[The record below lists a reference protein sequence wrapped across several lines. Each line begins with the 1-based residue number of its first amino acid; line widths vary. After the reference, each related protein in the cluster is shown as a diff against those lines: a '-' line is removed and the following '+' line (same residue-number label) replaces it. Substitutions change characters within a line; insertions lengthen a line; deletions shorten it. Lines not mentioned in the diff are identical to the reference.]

1 MKKARCLFAAY
12 FLLLAYGGSSCEN
25 LAITGHTAGLI
36 KFIRPQVDTTYH
48 GKKTAVFEDTRFLPD
63 TEIEVGKGSRATL
76 LFDGGVKV
84 VVDGDSRLRAVSQDE
99 IMLLKGRVFIEAD
112 EKEEMKV
119 GADNGR
125 LAVIDSAVSIES
137 RDGRVS
143 AYTYSGELSYSFQ
156 AGSGLLRAGES
167 LTVAGGKAEVQPE
180 ELWADWTGGLAEAG
194 PRTMDNITGI
204 GQIYARLPGAA
215 GQARW
220 PLIIRRHEVRVT
232 IKGDLAV
239 TETMQ
244 EFFNPASDTMEG
256 IYRLRIPED
265 AILQRF
271 AVDRGGKLVD
281 GIIREKATAKQDYQ
295 AHVYQ
300 GSTSDPALLEWV
312 APGSFKASIYP
323 IKPGAVR
330 VIAYRYSQ
338 WLRPSGEKGDMRTY
352 VYPVGNET
360 IAPKIGEFYFVADLS
375 DVKTDRIQAG
385 AGARIEKG
393 RVVFAQSDFRPRS
406 DFYIQLLG
414 VEKSLGEDEVLMV
427 KADYQGLIE
436 GLKSDRNEQY
446 LYSQFVLR
454 DDAIDVEPQENLK
467 IAVALDMSAATE
479 QHLVD
484 LSMTFVESLL
494 GQLREGDQVAVF
506 AGDIETHILGQQD
519 RKLSGATEQIRDA
532 VMDAAARRTIGGAT
546 DIGRL
551 IMDTAAVASKEPG
564 GVVVYVGDGFP
575 TVGEL
580 DLGGLK
586 EKLKRLPNN
595 VKLYGVG
602 LGEESNLDLL
612 AGLCSERG
620 LARRIIDRVEAAETA
635 IDILAD
641 ATTPTVENLA
651 YEIDGGIE
659 RVYPAEIAMLKVTDP
674 VRLIGRL
681 TGEKDPKTITLKGTA
696 GGKPFKKTYKVEID
710 KIDDLGDLRLRWA
723 GKRLMSL
730 LEQEEGPESVIE
742 LGTRYGIITPY
753 TSFYVP
759 PEEDSY
765 NLPEAPT
772 FEIFE
777 LMEGAR
783 SAAGRGGGET
793 TLAEA
798 LVGIFLPYGCCKSL
812 GKGGGEAPPEQ
823 ATTESKPSYGPPGSK
838 SEGEEAPAADERW
851 SKKADNM
858 YGIKGPADNADKHL
872 AQEEAMPAEAEAEK
886 DYGGEGAR
894 DQKEAVAGPAGIL
907 QAMDE
912 DSGKLGGGTGEGTI
926 GLGGL
931 ETIGH
936 GGGGGSGVGYGRG
949 AGGLYDKSESKPTI
963 QPGTA
968 SVQGSLS
975 KEVIRRII
983 KQHLN
988 EVRYCYEKSLVAQ
1001 PGLGGKMAV
1010 KFTIS
1015 PTGAVEAANVSTSTM
1030 GAPDVESCVAQAFER
1045 WTFPAPEGGGTVN
1058 VTYPLAFAPSG
1069 KEAEVPV
1076 EPTATASAL
1085 EAVVAPE
1092 KKAKGAQETTT
1103 KTKIYFEQEIYVSN
1117 VEPSGLSE
1125 NTKKCL
1131 ETSIMPVDE
1140 KKALWVERLG
1150 SGPSLAAVM
1159 EVFREAKK
1167 TCEIKSAADQRAF
1180 ARVVLGLL
1188 GGVQARCGFYKQM
1201 RGFPALASYIKEKI
1215 LASLSSPD
1223 AVKTAMESCDGAI
1236 FLTPSEVD
1244 KMLAK
1249 IKDMDGK
1256 IVAVKKL
1263 IALYPED
1270 LQLKLRLLD
1279 MLEDAGRKEEAVR
1292 FADLLRADPY
1302 ADDEVR
1308 TRVGEFFIRAGDMEQ
1323 AKRALSEIVEFA
1335 PWSYQ
1340 ARRRLGDLYRAYG
1353 WYEDAY
1359 RQYETLSKMAPNDD
1373 AVLILLAD
1381 AAILAGRSD
1390 EGLRVLEQVSQSE
1403 PSFEGKISPAEVA
1416 RIYAS
1421 LTLAEMRVKARAD
1434 KDEKKV
1440 KKLVDR
1446 TRKAGVLRDAEKLKI
1461 VLSWAHPDAVFGLAV
1476 KFPGSELARPFKS
1489 APTLGLQWVTD
1500 KSAPGGDILVQV
1512 ERLPGSVVKEAKGT
1526 LYVIESEGDKTETL
1540 QKVDVVLTK
1549 KDETKKAWTVSPGG
1563 KVAEAKI
1570 DKTAPL
1576 DL

>member
-1 MKKARCLFAAY
+1 MKKGRFLFAAY
-12 FLLLAYGGSSCEN
+12 FLLLAYGGSSCED

-36 KFIRPQVDTTYH
+36 TFIRPQVDTNYH

-63 TEIEVGKGSRATL
+63 TEIEVGKGSRTTL

-99 IMLLKGRVFIEAD
+99 IMLLKGRVFIDAD
-112 EKEEMKV
+112 EKEEMRV
-119 GADNGR
+119 SADNGR
-125 LAVIDSAVSIES
+125 LAVIDSAVSLES

-143 AYTYSGELSYSFQ
+143 AYTYSGELTYSFQ
-156 AGSGLLRAGES
+156 AGNGLLRAGES

-194 PRTMDNITGI
+194 PRTMENITGI

-271 AVDRGGKLVD
+271 AVDRNGKLVD
-281 GIIREKATAKQDYQ
+281 GIIREKATAKQDYE

-375 DVKTDRIQAG
+375 DVETDKIQAG

-406 DFYIQLLG
+406 DFYIQLLD

-436 GLKSDRNEQY
+436 GLRSDRNEQY

-454 DDAIDVEPQENLK
+454 DEAIDVEPQENLK

-494 GQLREGDQVAVF
+494 GQLREGDQMAVF
-506 AGDIETHILGQQD
+506 AGDIETHILGQEG
-519 RKLSGATEQIRDA
+519 RKLSGASEQARDA
-532 VMDAAARRTIGGAT
+532 VMDAAARHTIGGAT

-564 GVVVYVGDGFP
+564 GVVVYIGDGFP

-612 AGLCSERG
+612 AGLCAERG

-641 ATTPTVENLA
+641 ATTPTVENLK

-681 TGEKDPKTITLKGTA
+681 TGEKDPKAITLKGTA
-696 GGKPFKKTYKVEID
+696 GGKPFEKTYKV
-710 KIDDLGDLRLRWA
+710 KIDEIEDLGDLRLRWA

-759 PEEDSY
+759 PEEEAY

-772 FEIFE
+772 FEIFD
-777 LMEGAR
+777 LMEGAQ
-783 SAAGRGGGET
+783 SAGERGGGET

-812 GKGGGEAPPEQ
+812 SKGGSEAPPQEQ
-823 ATTESKPSYGPPGSK
+823 TEMGKRSPGSYSSTTEA
-838 SEGEEAPAADERW
+838 EEAPATDERW
-851 SKKADNM
+851 SKKGDNM
-858 YGIKGPADNADKHL
+858 YGIKGPTDNPDPHMAKDQTAESEKASGGEY
-872 AQEEAMPAEAEAEK
+872 AQAGQQPAPPAEEPAAGL
-886 DYGGEGAR
+886 DY
-894 DQKEAVAGPAGIL
+894 K
-907 QAMDE
+907 

-926 GLGGL
+926 GLGNL
-931 ETIGH
+931 DTIGH
-936 GGGGGSGVGYGRG
+936 GGGGGDGVGYGRG
-949 AGGLYDKSESKPTI
+949 AGGLRGTSGGDMPTI
-963 QPGTA
+963 KPGTA
-968 SVQGSLS
+968 AVQGALS

-988 EVRYCYEKSLVAQ
+988 EVRFCYEQALATQ
-1001 PGLGGKMAV
+1001 PDIEGKMAV

-1015 PTGAVEAANVSTSTM
+1015 PTGAVETANVSTSTL
-1030 GAPDVESCVAQAFER
+1030 GAPAVDSCVSQAFER
-1045 WTFPAPEGGGTVN
+1045 WTFPAPEGGGSVT
-1058 VTYPLAFAPSG
+1058 VTYPLAFAPAG

-1085 EAVVAPE
+1085 EAMVAPE
-1092 KKAKGAQETTT
+1092 KKAKTAQETYT

-1150 SGPSLAAVM
+1150 SGPSLGTVM

-1188 GGVQARCGFYKQM
+1188 GGVQARCGFYQQM
-1201 RGFPALASYIKEKI
+1201 KGFPALASYIKEKI

-1236 FLTPSEVD
+1236 FLSPSEVD

-1256 IVAVKKL
+1256 IVALKKL

-1279 MLEDAGRKEEAVR
+1279 MLEDAGRKDEAIR

-1308 TRVGEFFIRAGDMEQ
+1308 TRVGEFFIRAGDKEQ

-1373 AVLILLAD
+1373 AVLILLAE

-1421 LTLAEMRVKARAD
+1421 LTLAEMRVKARAE

-1461 VLSWAHPDAVFGLAV
+1461 VLAWAHPDAVFGLAV
-1476 KFPGSELARPFKS
+1476 KFPGSELAKPFKS

-1500 KSAPGGDILVQV
+1500 KSAPGGDILIQV
-1512 ERLPGSVVKEAKGT
+1512 ERMPGSVVKEAKGT
-1526 LYVIESEGDKTETL
+1526 LYIITSEGDKSETL
-1540 QKVDVVLTK
+1540 QKVDIVLTK
-1549 KDETKKAWTVSPGG
+1549 KDETKKAWTVSPDG
-1563 KVAEAKI
+1563 KIAEAKI
-1570 DKTAPL
+1570 DKAAPL